1 VGGLLAVLAAGAI
14 ATRAALVDRVAAA
27 ADARRRW
34 HCEVREARSAASA
47 KREGGG
53 GLMGP
58 IEID

>member
-1 VGGLLAVLAAGAI
+1 MAALAAGVI
-14 ATRAALVDRVAAA
+14 ATRAALVERVAAA

-34 HCEVREARSAASA
+34 HCEVREARGTSA

-58 IEID
+58 IRGD